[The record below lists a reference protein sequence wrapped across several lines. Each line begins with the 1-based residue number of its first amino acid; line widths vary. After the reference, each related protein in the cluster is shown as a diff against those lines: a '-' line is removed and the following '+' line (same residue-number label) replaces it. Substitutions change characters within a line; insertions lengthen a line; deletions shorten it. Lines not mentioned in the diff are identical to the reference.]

1 MSDITKLQSLV
12 AAIATMTAAY
22 KTALETRTAP
32 DSVKLGGVTL
42 AGIRAEFGTGT
53 AAAVNVIATD
63 LAAFIARRDNPHV
76 VTAAQIGLGLVQNY
90 PTASAQEA
98 LDGVATNRLM
108 TPANVQAVAD
118 ARWAASVGSAPTTLD
133 TIDEIAAAIT
143 ANGSV
148 MAAIQAIAEGKE
160 TVEGAQAKVDLL
172 ASQVA
177 ANLIAGLAL
186 KLDLHATADNSAL
199 LQGKTRAEVVAE
211 AVAAVNPDSKLD
223 ATAQAVD
230 SLRLNGKTQT
240 QLTATAQETLDGTE
254 GQKFATPI
262 GVRAAVDATA
272 LIQQN
277 SIDAQGLTIAAN
289 TQSIGDLTAYL
300 DGAFETLAAA
310 FNNAAT
316 NV

>member
-1 MSDITKLQSLV
+1 MSDITKLQGLV

-53 AAAVNVIATD
+53 ADAVAVIATD
-63 LAAFIARRDNPHV
+63 LAAFIARRDNPNV
-76 VTAAQIGLGLVQNY
+76 VTAAQVGLGLVPNY
-90 PTASAQEA
+90 PAASTVEA
-98 LDGVATNRLM
+98 LAGTATDRLM
-108 TPANVQAVAD
+108 TPANVKAVAD
-118 ARWAASVGSAPTTLD
+118 AQWAASVGSAPTTLD

-177 ANLIAGLAL
+177 ANLIAGLAT
-186 KLDLHATADNSAL
+186 KLDLHATADNAAL

-230 SLRLNGKTQT
+230 SLRLNGKTQS
-240 QLTATAQETLDGTE
+240 QLTASAQETLDGTE

-289 TQSIGDLTAYL
+289 TQSIGDLTNYL